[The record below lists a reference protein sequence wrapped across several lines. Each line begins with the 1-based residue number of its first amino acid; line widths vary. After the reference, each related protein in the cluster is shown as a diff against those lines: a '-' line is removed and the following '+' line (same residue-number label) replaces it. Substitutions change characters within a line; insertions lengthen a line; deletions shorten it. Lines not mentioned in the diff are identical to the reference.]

1 MSMEKKNPFK
11 EMEDSLHE
19 VPPHLKKKVMDDIAS
34 AKLVMD
40 MANLFTCNYKSA
52 IEDIFKTNPDII

>member
-1 MSMEKKNPFK
+1 
-11 EMEDSLHE
+11 MEDSLHE